1 MRISSNKSDTDI
13 DAIMEKLITNRIAH
27 MTFDPVLGNK
37 STREYI
43 KGLVFQNSELAP
55 YSKYVNSPDIANF
68 V

>member
-1 MRISSNKSDTDI
+1 
-13 DAIMEKLITNRIAH
+13 MEKLITNRIAH

-55 YSKYVNSPDIANF
+55 YSKYVNSSDIANF